1 MRLNPRRFAVK
12 LGDGDIRRLRVFCTV
27 TRCGGFAAAESEL
40 QMGLPSI
47 SRYIKDLEIRLG
59 VRLCRRGRVGFELT
73 DEGRHVYAASLQL
86 LADLKRFESSMRHIH
101 SGLSGALNVGVID
114 TLITDP
120 NLPLPRILQGY
131 KRKHPNVEFN
141 IETKTTNTIEQ
152 SVIDGA
158 LDAGLVIGP
167 VAVCSA
173 RTACSP
179 PDLGVASRPHQC
191 DARVAPTGAGEVI
204 GRRHINQLDYK
215 LLYQERLN
223 LYCSEEH
230 PLFHEDLGSIA
241 LEEVAKH
248 DYAGYQFL
256 EEPDRAGPTR
266 VLTKTASVDSVEAM
280 ATLVSSGCFLAML
293 PDHYVRSVWRLRHC
307 KPILPEHFGISTNIE
322 LITRHATSA
331 PLVLALLDFVD
342 NLDQLPPAAV
352 TDTCAERQ
360 VSLCA

>member
-1 MRLNPRRFAVK
+1 MRLNPRRFTVK
-12 LGDGDIRRLRVFCTV
+12 LSDGDLRRLRVFCTV

-40 QMGLPSI
+40 QLGLPSI

-59 VRLCRRGRVGFELT
+59 VRLCQRGRVGFELT
-73 DEGRHVYAASLQL
+73 DQGRHVYAASLQL
-86 LADLKRFESSMRHIH
+86 LADLKRFENSMRSIH
-101 SGLSGALNVGVID
+101 AGLTGTLNVGVID

-120 NLPLPRILQGY
+120 NLPLPQILQGY

-167 VAVCSA
+167 VAA
-173 RTACSP
+173 
-179 PDLGVASRPHQC
+179 VAGQ
-191 DARVAPTGAGEVI
+191 VI

-230 PLFHEDLGSIA
+230 PLYQRNLDTISVD
-241 LEEVAKH
+241 EVAKY

-256 EEPDRAGPTR
+256 EEPDRSGPTR
-266 VLTKTASVDSVEAM
+266 VLTRTASVDSVEGM

-293 PDHYVRSVWRLRHC
+293 PDHYVRSVWRLRNC
-307 KPILPEHFGISTNIE
+307 KPILPEHFSISTHIE
-322 LITRHATSA
+322 LITRHGTTA

-342 NLDQLPPAAV
+342 TLERLPLPVVPPPLAP
-352 TDTCAERQ
+352 DSCGLRQ

>member
-12 LGDGDIRRLRVFCTV
+12 LSDGDIRRLRVFCTV

-86 LADLKRFESSMRHIH
+86 LADLKRFETSMRHIH
-101 SGLSGALNVGVID
+101 SGLSGTLNVGVID

-120 NLPLPRILQGY
+120 NLPLPRILQSY

-152 SVIDGA
+152 LVIDGA

-167 VAVCSA
+167 VATCSA

-179 PDLGVASRPHQC
+179 PDLDGAFQSSDASVAL
-191 DARVAPTGAGEVI
+191 TGAGEVI

-215 LLYQERLN
+215 LLYRERLN
-223 LYCSEEH
+223 LYCSQEH
-230 PLFHEDLGSIA
+230 PLFHQDLDSIS

-307 KPILPEHFGISTNIE
+307 KPILPTHFAISTHIE

-331 PLVLALLDFVD
+331 PLVLAFLDFVD
-342 NLDQLPPAAV
+342 NLDQAPPAAV
-352 TDTCAERQ
+352 TDTCAEQQ

>member
-12 LGDGDIRRLRVFCTV
+12 VSDGDIRRLRVFCTV

-73 DEGRHVYAASLQL
+73 DEGRHVYSASLQL

-101 SGLSGALNVGVID
+101 SGLTGTLSVGVID

-158 LDAGLVIGP
+158 LDAGIVIGP
-167 VAVCSA
+167 VGATHASHG
-173 RTACSP
+173 
-179 PDLGVASRPHQC
+179 LGR
-191 DARVAPTGAGEVI
+191 
-204 GRRHINQLDYK
+204 
-215 LLYQERLN
+215 
-223 LYCSEEH
+223 
-230 PLFHEDLGSIA
+230 
-241 LEEVAKH
+241 
-248 DYAGYQFL
+248 
-256 EEPDRAGPTR
+256 
-266 VLTKTASVDSVEAM
+266 
-280 ATLVSSGCFLAML
+280 
-293 PDHYVRSVWRLRHC
+293 
-307 KPILPEHFGISTNIE
+307 
-322 LITRHATSA
+322 
-331 PLVLALLDFVD
+331 
-342 NLDQLPPAAV
+342 
-352 TDTCAERQ
+352 
-360 VSLCA
+360 